1 MKLYPDQNDQAAPM
15 RLSDAPIDAQDVIA
29 AIANASQAEFPSAL
43 ECVTGDLLLMAFLPN
58 SESYIQHVTET
69 GQAVTKPEFIGAP
82 NVLEMMTDEADNIV
96 SLDYPQ

>member
-1 MKLYPDQNDQAAPM
+1 MKLYPDPNDPAAPM

>member
-1 MKLYPDQNDQAAPM
+1 MKLYQDQHDPAAPM
-15 RLSDAPIDAQDVIA
+15 RLGSEPVSEQDVIDA
-29 AIANASQAEFPSAL
+29 VINASQAENLSAL

-82 NVLEMMTDEADNIV
+82 NVLEMMTDEADNII

>member
-1 MKLYPDQNDQAAPM
+1 MKLYPDHNDPAAPM

-58 SESYIQHVTET
+58 SESCIQHITET

>member
-1 MKLYPDQNDQAAPM
+1 MKLYPDHNDPAAPT
-15 RLSDAPIDAQDVIA
+15 RLSDAPIDAQGVIA
-29 AIANASQAEFPSAL
+29 AIDNASQGEFPSAL

-58 SESYIQHVTET
+58 SELYIQHVTET

-82 NVLEMMTDEADNIV
+82 NVLEMMTDEADNII

>member
-1 MKLYPDQNDQAAPM
+1 MKLYPDQNDPAAPM

-29 AIANASQAEFPSAL
+29 AIANASQADFPSAL

>member
-1 MKLYPDQNDQAAPM
+1 MKLYQDHSDPAAPM
-15 RLSDAPIDAQDVIA
+15 SLSDAPIDAQDVIS
-29 AIANASQAEFPSAL
+29 AIANASQEEFPSAL
-43 ECVTGDLLLMAFLPN
+43 ECVTGDLLLMSFLPD

-69 GQAVTKPEFIGAP
+69 GQAVTRPEFVGAP

>member
-1 MKLYPDQNDQAAPM
+1 MKLYQDQPDPAAPM
-15 RLSDAPIDAQDVIA
+15 RLNNATIDARDVIA

-69 GQAVTKPEFIGAP
+69 GKAVT
-82 NVLEMMTDEADNIV
+82 
-96 SLDYPQ
+96 

>member
-1 MKLYPDQNDQAAPM
+1 MKLYPDPNDPAAPM
-15 RLSDAPIDAQDVIA
+15 RLGDAPIEPQRVIQ
-29 AIANASQAEFPSAL
+29 AIANASLAEFPSAL

>member
-1 MKLYPDQNDQAAPM
+1 MKLYQDQSDPAAPM
-15 RLSDAPIDAQDVIA
+15 RLGSEPVSEQDVIDA
-29 AIANASQAEFPSAL
+29 VINASQDEFPSAL

-69 GQAVTKPEFIGAP
+69 GHAVTKPEFIGAP

>member
-1 MKLYPDQNDQAAPM
+1 MKLYPDQNDPAAPM

-29 AIANASQAEFPSAL
+29 AIASASQAEFPSAL

>member
-1 MKLYPDQNDQAAPM
+1 MKLYQEHSDPAAPI
-15 RLSDAPIDAQDVIA
+15 RLNDAPIDAQGVIA
-29 AIANASQAEFPSAL
+29 AIANASHAEFPSAL

-82 NVLEMMTDEADNIV
+82 SVLEMMTDEADNIV
-96 SLDYPQ
+96 RLDYPQ

>member
-1 MKLYPDQNDQAAPM
+1 MKLYPDPNDPAAPM
-15 RLSDAPIDAQDVIA
+15 RLSDAPIDAQDVIS
-29 AIANASQAEFPSAL
+29 AIANASQADFPSAL

-82 NVLEMMTDEADNIV
+82 NVLEMMTDEADNII

>member
-1 MKLYPDQNDQAAPM
+1 MKLYQDQHDPAAPM
-15 RLSDAPIDAQDVIA
+15 RLGSEPVSEQDVIDA
-29 AIANASQAEFPSAL
+29 VINASQAENLSAL

-69 GQAVTKPEFIGAP
+69 GLAVTKPEFIGAP

>member
-1 MKLYPDQNDQAAPM
+1 MKLYPDPNDPAAPM

-29 AIANASQAEFPSAL
+29 AIANASQAEFPSTL

-82 NVLEMMTDEADNIV
+82 NVLEMMTDEADNII

>member
-1 MKLYPDQNDQAAPM
+1 MKLYPDPNDQAAPM
-15 RLSDAPIDAQDVIA
+15 RLSDAPIDAQDVIS
-29 AIANASQAEFPSAL
+29 AIANASQADFPSAL
-43 ECVTGDLLLMAFLPN
+43 ECVTGDFLLMAFLPN

-82 NVLEMMTDEADNIV
+82 NVLEMMTDEADNII

>member
-1 MKLYPDQNDQAAPM
+1 MKLYPDPHDPAAPM

-82 NVLEMMTDEADNIV
+82 NVLEMMTDEADNII